1 MKKIFKPK
9 HTLISAL
16 LIFMAGFFSCGSIAP
31 SEKIKEW
38 VHRGALIVDVRT
50 PQEFAAGNISGSVNI
65 PLAEIENRLDEFG
78 SKNGYIIVYC
88 RTGNRSGR
96 AEAFLKSQGYINV
109 INGGGL
115 QDMLKAL
122 Q

>member
-1 MKKIFKPK
+1 MKNYFRIIYSLPV
-9 HTLISAL
+9 TIL
-16 LIFMAGFFSCGSIAP
+16 LIAAALFSCGSIAP
-31 SEKIKEW
+31 ASKIKEW
-38 VHRGALIVDVRT
+38 ADKGALIADVRT
-50 PQEFAAGNISGSVNI
+50 PQEYAAGNIPGSINI
-65 PLAEIENRLDEFG
+65 PLADIEKRLAEFG

-88 RTGNRSGR
+88 RTGNRSGK

-122 Q
+122 K